1 MESELL
7 RGVPGDQQLGNAGAR
22 GSLAP
27 ESEMKELAQ
36 FRLFFFLSF
45 FLSSLSLFFK
55 TILNL
60 FNREPGPRLAH

>member
-36 FRLFFFLSF
+36 FRLFFSF
-45 FLSSLSLFFK
+45 FLSFLSLPFFQD
-55 TILNL
+55 
-60 FNREPGPRLAH
+60 HS